1 MQKRS
6 ERLGSVFFLGVVFLF
21 TSMLG
26 LSGVYADSESMTISL
41 SSWANDRDP
50 ADKGWQEMAKDLEEA
65 TKGKVKLKIYY
76 SEALGKAKEH
86 YELALKGIA
95 DIGYMNVGFTPGRFP
110 ITDLASFAQ
119 SSSADVITDGMMA
132 LMKEGYMQQEHDKVR
147 LLYVFSGGPNQILW
161 RKGVKAAKTLSDLKG
176 KKIRVPTTA
185 GADLM
190 TALGANPVAMP
201 MPEVYTG
208 MERGVIDGTFTTVE
222 TYIVFR
228 LADVS
233 DQITKMNSLAFTFNM
248 FMNKSAWNKLPD
260 EAKNVLNKN
269 AYKYAMTSAGWHDKY
284 DEMAVKKYNPA
295 IFDLTPEEL
304 KKIKEIIS
312 ENLAEYVK
320 KYDAAGFP
328 AGKAAQYYNQFLE
341 KKDGIQPFMLK

>member
-6 ERLGSVFFLGVVFLF
+6 ERIGLVFLLSVVFLL
-21 TSMLG
+21 TSPLG
-26 LSGVYADSESMTISL
+26 LSGVYAGSGGMTISL
-41 SSWANDRDP
+41 SSWASDRDP
-50 ADKGWQEMAKDLEEA
+50 ADKAWKQMAKDLEEA
-65 TKGKVKLKIYY
+65 TKGKVRLKIYY
-76 SEALGKAKEH
+76 SQALGKAKEH

-119 SSSADVITDGMMA
+119 APTADAITDGMMA
-132 LMKEGYMQQEHDKVR
+132 LMKEGYMQREHEKVR

-190 TALGANPVAMP
+190 RSLGANPVAIP
-201 MPEVYTG
+201 MPEVYTA

-260 EAKNVLNKN
+260 EAKEVLNKN

-284 DEMAVKKYNPA
+284 DKMAVKKYNPA
-295 IFDLTPEEL
+295 IFDLTPKEL
-304 KKIKEIIS
+304 KKVKEIIS
-312 ENLAEYVK
+312 ENLAKYIK
-320 KYDAAGFP
+320 KYDAAGLP
-328 AGKAAQYYNQFLE
+328 AGKAAQFYNQFLE
-341 KKDGIQPFMLK
+341 KKDGIQPFILK